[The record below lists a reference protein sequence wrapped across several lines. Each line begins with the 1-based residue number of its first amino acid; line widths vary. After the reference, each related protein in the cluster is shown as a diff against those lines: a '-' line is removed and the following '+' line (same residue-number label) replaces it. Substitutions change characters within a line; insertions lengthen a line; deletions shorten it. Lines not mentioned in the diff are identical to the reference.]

1 VGNEALLAICYDF
14 DGTLSPGNMQE
25 YDFFRGLGVTPSEF
39 WREATEMA
47 KAGMADPV
55 LAYMKLMLD
64 KAGRTQG
71 MDISKE
77 AFRRYGASVQ
87 LYEGLDGWFD
97 RINAYAE
104 SRGLRAEHYIISSG
118 IREMIKGS
126 SISDRFKEVFASSF
140 LYDKDG
146 YPIWPAMAVNY
157 TNKTQYLF
165 RINKGVSDITDN
177 REVNR
182 HVPHEQR
189 RIPFDRMV
197 YIGDGD
203 TDIPCMKLVKDK
215 GGFSVAVFGR
225 QDARKAAEACEL
237 LSQGRVN
244 AAAPA
249 DYREGSYLEEVIR
262 AFIDHAAADHRLK
275 ELVEKVMCLQGA

>member
-1 VGNEALLAICYDF
+1 MEKQALLAICYDF

-25 YDFFRGLGVTPSEF
+25 YDFFRGLGVSPSEF
-39 WREATEMA
+39 WREATEIA

-64 KAGRTQG
+64 KAVGAKG
-71 MDISKE
+71 MDISEE
-77 AFRRYGASVQ
+77 AFRKYGASVQ
-87 LYEGLDGWFD
+87 LYEGVEGWFG
-97 RINAYAE
+97 RINAYAI
-104 SRGLRAEHYIISSG
+104 SRGLNAEHYIISSG
-118 IREMIKGS
+118 IREMIRGS
-126 SISDRFKEVFASSF
+126 SISDRFKEIFASSF
-140 LYDKDG
+140 IYDEDG
-146 YPIWPAMAVNY
+146 FATWPAMAVNY

-182 HVPHEQR
+182 HVPHEER
-189 RIPFDRMV
+189 RVPFERMV

-215 GGFSVAVFGR
+215 GGFSVAVFGKD
-225 QDARKAAEACEL
+225 DARKTGEACEL

-249 DYREGSYLEEVIR
+249 DYREGSYLEAVIR
-262 AFIDHAAADHRLK
+262 AFIDHAAADHRLQ
-275 ELVEKVMCLQGA
+275 ELVEKARCL